1 MRKAFVFIVS
11 LLCCGALWSQHWIG
25 VSADADLAWQLN
37 KMPETKT
44 KLGGGGGIGFVYQF
58 QLNHFI
64 LETGLEGK
72 FTYNPVGVADSLLH
86 FNMIDTKGTPFIYN
100 GYLKGRTDVS
110 KNLSVSLP
118 LMFGVEYSY
127 FYGLVGAKFN
137 YTLLSRTNQTARL
150 ATTGDYDIY
159 YETLENVPT
168 HGFHDYIKEESK
180 GSMNYKLDARVA
192 AELGTVFYSSNR
204 SMKYRIGVFA
214 EYGVLNVRKSSN
226 DISLLTP
233 DLTEYMHVNMNHIY
247 SSSTSPTSPVHNLL
261 CGLRF
266 SILFNVG
273 ESKSSTSH
281 SRHSSYPC
289 RCLIY

>member
-11 LLCCGALWSQHWIG
+11 ILCCGTLWSQHWIG
-25 VSADADLAWQLN
+25 VSADADLAWQLD

-58 QLNHFI
+58 QHNHFI
-64 LETGLEGK
+64 LETGLKGK
-72 FTYNPVGVADSLLH
+72 FINNPVGVADSLLH

-100 GYLKGRTDVS
+100 GYLKDRTDVS
-110 KNLSVSLP
+110 KNLFVNLP
-118 LMFGVEYSY
+118 LMLGVEYNY
-127 FYGLVGAKFN
+127 FYGLVGAKLN
-137 YTLLSRTNQTARL
+137 YTLLSHTHQTAQL

-168 HGFHDYIKEESK
+168 HGFHGYIKEESK

-247 SSSTSPTSPVHNLL
+247 SSSVSPTSPVHNLL

-281 SRHSSYPC
+281 SRRSSYPC
-289 RCLIY
+289 RCLTY